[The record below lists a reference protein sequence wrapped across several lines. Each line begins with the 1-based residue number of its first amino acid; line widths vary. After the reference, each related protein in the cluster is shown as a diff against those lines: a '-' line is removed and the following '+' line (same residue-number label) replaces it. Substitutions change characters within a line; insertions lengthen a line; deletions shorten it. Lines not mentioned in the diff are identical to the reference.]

1 MQPASPPLPSFSV
14 LVANH
19 NHARLVGLA
28 IASVLGQDYPADLRE
43 VVVVDDG
50 STDDSRERLQA
61 YVDTPGVRVVL
72 QDNRGQTAAYA
83 AALAQARGDYV
94 CLLDA
99 DDSCL
104 PQKLRRLAE
113 HLATLQTSP
122 ATLFLCHDT
131 TIVDGVDGPALPT
144 TWFEVMG
151 LRRFGPLLHVSQ
163 VDHSFPFAVTS
174 GMVFGRGLLQR
185 VMDALPQWEWRMGM
199 DTIAGHTAML
209 MAGEVHFV
217 HEPLARYVVHG
228 GNDGAGIADGVYR
241 PKPVWQARWPKALR
255 FLELLVDSLPLSER
269 ERADRLACLGRV
281 EHHARSVPAGRPH
294 TRPLLSFIVD
304 AATPQG
310 AADVAADAAAHVAPP
325 IATYL
330 AAHLTANAVA
340 NVVATASA
348 IAEQSESHCQ
358 TVWLCRAGTRL
369 PAGVAGE
376 RVEVSAADGV
386 FARWRAGL
394 AAARGAYLCFLDA
407 GDLPERRFV
416 ERHLQTHRFGNLPML
431 TVSDLRLLDADGVVL
446 HAGIQATA
454 QPGWGSSAPHVPAFG
469 TLLRDWALAPL
480 PAVVFRRT
488 PLIDAYFEGPAP
500 AVHERHVG
508 WLLCQYV
515 LQMGGATRL
524 AENLMDLRLPRG
536 ATPNASWLSSFVDRH
551 GPLPTLEL
559 AASAEALFA
568 VYMQAS
574 PHARSFFS
582 EGWEQR
588 FLRWLLQSGG
598 AEMPARIER
607 RLQRSGDAAWAARVR
622 AALRAATA
630 P

>member
-1 MQPASPPLPSFSV
+1 MRPARVNGTTSSPSLQPASPPLPSFSV
-14 LVANH
+14 LVANY
-19 NHARLVGLA
+19 NHARLVGVA
-28 IASVLGQDYPADLRE
+28 IDSVLSQDYPADLRE

-61 YVDTPGVRVVL
+61 YANTPGVRVVL
-72 QDNRGQTAAYA
+72 QDNRGHTAAFA
-83 AALAQARGDYV
+83 AALPHARGDYV

-104 PQKLRRLAE
+104 PHKLRRLAE

-122 ATLFLCHDT
+122 DALFLCHDT
-131 TIVDGVDGPALPT
+131 TIVDGVDGPALST
-144 TWFEVMG
+144 SWFELMG

-174 GMVFGRGLLQR
+174 GMVFGRGLLQC

-228 GNDGAGIADGVYR
+228 SNDGAGIVDGVYR

-255 FLELLVDSLPLSER
+255 FLELLVDSLPLTER

-281 EHHARSVPAGRPH
+281 EHHARSVPAGRTH
-294 TRPLLSFIVD
+294 TLPLLSFIVD
-304 AATPQG
+304 AATPER
-310 AADVAADAAAHVAPP
+310 AAHAAA
-325 IATYL
+325 
-330 AAHLTANAVA
+330 TAR
-340 NVVATASA
+340 A
-348 IAEQSESHCQ
+348 IAEQSEGHHQ
-358 TVWLCRAGTRL
+358 TVWLCGAGKSL
-369 PAGVAGE
+369 PDGVVGE
-376 RVEVSAADGV
+376 RVEVTEATGL

-394 AAARGAYLCFLDA
+394 SAARGAYLCFLDA

-416 ERHLQTHRFGNLPML
+416 ERHLQTHRYGNLPML
-431 TVSDLRLLDADGVVL
+431 TVSDLRLLDADGMVL

-454 QPGWGSSAPHVPAFG
+454 QPGWGRSAAHAPAFG

-500 AVHERHVG
+500 AVHERHIG
-508 WLLCQYV
+508 WLLSQYV

-551 GPLPTLEL
+551 GPLPLPDL
-559 AASAEALFA
+559 AAGAEALFTA
-568 VYMQAS
+568 YMHAS

-588 FLRWLLQSGG
+588 FVRWLLQSGG
-598 AEMPARIER
+598 AEMPTRIEGC
-607 RLQRSGDAAWAARVR
+607 LQHSGEAAWAARVR
-622 AALRAATA
+622 AALRAVTA
-630 P
+630 K